1 MSATNRPR
9 IALLGFSIECNRF
22 APVTTEH
29 DFAIRTL
36 LRGDDILSDATGP
49 APRMLG
55 ELPGFIGEMNALTA
69 TGGEPWEPVPLLLA
83 MTEPNGPV
91 DQAFFDLLMAEWETR
106 LRAAG
111 KIDGVYCVMHGAGL
125 TTGRP

>member
-22 APVTTEH
+22 APVATEH

-36 LRGDDILSDATGP
+36 MRGDTILADATSP

-55 ELPGFIGEMNALTA
+55 EMPGFIAEMN
-69 TGGEPWEPVPLLLA
+69 GG
-83 MTEPNGPV
+83 
-91 DQAFFDLLMAEWETR
+91 
-106 LRAAG
+106 
-111 KIDGVYCVMHGAGL
+111 
-125 TTGRP
+125 